1 MFVKS
6 SCKNIIRYRLIF
18 NDLMDRCIAILNE
31 KIIWKYAYYLIIIN

>member
-18 NDLMDRCIAILNE
+18 NDLDRRIAILNE